1 MIKQAWT
8 YSLAALAFCY
18 VACDSGQTA
27 GSSMETENSI
37 AVLVQLADGTP
48 AASMEVLVRPES
60 YLSGASDLGTDSL
73 YQLRFETDEKGRVVL
88 TDVPSGSYV
97 IEARSDVKNLKGFEK
112 IAYVEAD
119 TTTPLTVEVS
129 EPSKV
134 SGHVGLPQLIRRSAT
149 VSVQGLD
156 YQVPMDSTGYF
167 EFESLPNGNVEIVA
181 FVNDEEKDSITEYG
195 RIAMNVGG
203 QSGEGE
209 LYLGDS
215 AYVKK
220 YFVFDDF
227 ENGIASWV
235 PTASKNGEVKVNA
248 DSAGFGR
255 KGLVA
260 HFVCK
265 RDSAAEWDWAL
276 IGRELGGFVD
286 MSELDSIRFWARGSV
301 KSRISFAFDVLVN
314 TDSVTSADNIKSWR
328 HFEVDTAWTRYTV
341 VPSELDTADSNGGNV
356 GWDAVKKRVTKIS
369 IFGAMGTEVWVDD
382 IEVFGY
388 GIFDPYAPVSKK
400 SALKKSDS
408 KKKD

>member
-1 MIKQAWT
+1 MIKRAWT
-8 YSLAALAFCY
+8 YGMAALAFCY
-18 VACDSGQTA
+18 VACDSGRTA

-48 AASMEVLVRPES
+48 AARMDVIVRPES
-60 YLSGASDLGTDSL
+60 YLAGADDLGSDSL
-73 YQLRFETDEKGRVVL
+73 YQLHFETDEQGRVIL
-88 TDVPSGSYV
+88 SDVPSGSYV
-97 IEARSDVKNLKGFEK
+97 IEARNDSLNLKGFEK
-112 IAYVEAD
+112 IAYVASD
-119 TTTPLTVEVS
+119 TTTPLMVEVS

-134 SGHVGLPQLIRRSAT
+134 SGHVGLPQLVRRSAT

-181 FVNDEEKDSITEYG
+181 FVSEDETDSITVYG
-195 RIAMNVGG
+195 KIEADVGTK
-203 QSGEGE
+203 SSKK

-227 ENGIASWV
+227 ENGADDWKPS
-235 PTASKNGEVKVNA
+235 ASKNAEVKLDVT
-248 DSAGFGR
+248 SAGHNR
-255 KGLVA
+255 KGKVA
-260 HFVCK
+260 HFVCE
-265 RDSAAEWDWAL
+265 RDSAADWDWAL

-314 TDSVTSADNIKSWR
+314 SDSVTSADNKKSWR

-341 VPSELDTADSNGGNV
+341 IPSQLDTADSNGGNV
-356 GWDAVKKRVTKIS
+356 GWDAVKKHVTKIS

-382 IEVFGY
+382 IEVYGY

-400 SALKKSDS
+400 SALKKSDP

>member
-1 MIKQAWT
+1 MIKRAWT

-48 AASMEVLVRPES
+48 AARMDVIVRPES
-60 YLSGASDLGTDSL
+60 YLAGASELGSDSL
-73 YQLRFETDEKGRVVL
+73 YQLHFETDEQGRVVL

-119 TTTPLTVEVS
+119 STTPLTVEVS

-134 SGHVGLPQLIRRSAT
+134 SGHVGLPQLVRRSAT

-167 EFESLPNGNVEIVA
+167 EFESLPSGDVEIVA
-181 FVNDEEKDSITEYG
+181 FVNDAAEDSVTEYG

-203 QSGEGE
+203 QSSEGE

-227 ENGIASWV
+227 ENGAGDWTPS
-235 PTASKNGEVKVNA
+235 ASKNAEVKLNIT
-248 DSAGFGR
+248 SAGRDR
-255 KGLVA
+255 KGKVA
-260 HFVCK
+260 HFVCE

-314 TDSVTSADNIKSWR
+314 TDSVTSTDNIKSWR

-341 VPSELDTADSNGGNV
+341 IPSQLDTADSNGGNV
-356 GWDAVKKRVTKIS
+356 GWDAVKKHVTKIS

-382 IEVFGY
+382 IEVYGY
-388 GIFDPYAPVSKK
+388 GIFDPYAPVTKN
-400 SALKKSDS
+400 ALKKSDP

>member
-37 AVLVQLADGTP
+37 AVLTQLADGTP
-48 AASMEVLVRPES
+48 AARMDVIVRPES
-60 YLSGASDLGTDSL
+60 YLSGASELGSDSL
-73 YQLRFETDEKGRVVL
+73 YQLHFETDEKGRVVL
-88 TDVPSGSYV
+88 SDVPSGNYV
-97 IEARSDVKNLKGFEK
+97 IEARNDSLNLKGFAK
-112 IAYVEAD
+112 IKYVEAD
-119 TTTPLTVEVS
+119 STTPLTVEVS
-129 EPSKV
+129 EPTKV
-134 SGHVGLPQLIRRSAT
+134 SGHVGLPQLVRRSAT

-276 IGRELGGFVD
+276 IGREFGGFVD
-286 MSELDSIRFWARGSV
+286 MSDLDSISFWARSSE
-301 KSRISFAFDVLVN
+301 KSRISFAFDMFVN
-314 TDSVTSADNIKSWR
+314 DDSVTSAENVKAWGHYS
-328 HFEVDTAWTRYTV
+328 VDTAWTRITV
-341 VPSELDTADSNGGNV
+341 VPAQLDTADSNGGNV
-356 GWDAVKKRVTKIS
+356 GWDAVKNRVTKLS
-369 IFGAMGTEVWVDD
+369 IFGQMGTEVWVDD

>member
-1 MIKQAWT
+1 MIKRAWT
-8 YSLAALAFCY
+8 YGMAALAFCY
-18 VACDSGQTA
+18 VACDSGRTA

-48 AASMEVLVRPES
+48 AARMDVIVRPES
-60 YLSGASDLGTDSL
+60 YLSGASELGSDSL
-73 YQLRFETDEKGRVVL
+73 FQLHFETDEQGRVVL

-134 SGHVGLPQLIRRSAT
+134 SGHVGLPQLVRRSAT

-156 YQVPMDSTGYF
+156 YQVPMDSNGYF

-181 FVNDEEKDSITEYG
+181 FVNEDDDDSITVYG
-195 RIAMNVGG
+195 KIEADVGTK
-203 QSGEGE
+203 SSKK

-220 YFVFDDF
+220 YFVFEDF
-227 ENGIASWV
+227 ENGVDRWTPAG
-235 PTASKNGEVKVNA
+235 SKNVEVSLESVTANR
-248 DSAGFGR
+248 GR
-255 KGLVA
+255 KGHVA
-260 HFVCK
+260 HFICK
-265 RDSAAEWDWAL
+265 LDSAENWDWGL
-276 IGRELGGFVD
+276 IGLELGGYVD
-286 MSELDSIRFWARGSV
+286 MSDLDSVTFWARTSV
-301 KSRISFAFDVLVN
+301 DSARISFSFDRFVN
-314 TDSVTSADNIKSWR
+314 NDSVTSPDNAKSWK
-328 HFEVDTAWTRYTV
+328 HFVANKEWTRYTV
-341 VPSELDTADSNGGNV
+341 IPSQMEKADSSGGNY
-356 GWDAVKKRVTKIS
+356 GWNAVKDSITKIG

-382 IEVFGY
+382 IEVYGY

-400 SALKKSDS
+400 SALKKSDP